1 MRTEA
6 ERAEPGRQTT
16 PAAPRSGLF
25 GGSYR
30 TDRAGH
36 GPEGLSQHSRPL
48 DAVFSRLSRP
58 GPSDAARPADPGLD
72 RPR

>member
-6 ERAEPGRQTT
+6 ERAETPQQDT
-16 PAAPRSGLF
+16 PAPPRSGLF

-30 TDRAGH
+30 TVRAGH
-36 GPEGLSQHSRPL
+36 EPEGSSRQARPL